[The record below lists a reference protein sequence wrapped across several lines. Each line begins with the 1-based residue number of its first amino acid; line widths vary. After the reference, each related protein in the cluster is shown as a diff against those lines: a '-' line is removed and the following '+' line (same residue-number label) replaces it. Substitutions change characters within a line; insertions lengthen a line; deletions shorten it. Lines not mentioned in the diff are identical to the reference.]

1 MRLNYW
7 HNTPGH
13 FVYKGFYRQLFDLL
27 MLRRGIKSTVVIDTA
42 NGHIRFPDADAK
54 IEKIHRRE
62 KALYALFMLEAANGG
77 INFTPPTGGQKSLD
91 KFNRHMD
98 RLMQKY
104 RMIYAKFGGTLSKA
118 PNICDYSTRGPM
130 LALLKKQIK
139 ALGNL
144 LYHVD
149 SYCIVRNE
157 VLGNY
162 TIDLPATMFYCSNE
176 DGELVPLLQ
185 DEEWQHIAAI

>member
-1 MRLNYW
+1 M
-7 HNTPGH
+7 
-13 FVYKGFYRQLFDLL
+13 
-27 MLRRGIKSTVVIDTA
+27 
-42 NGHIRFPDADAK
+42 
-54 IEKIHRRE
+54 
-62 KALYALFMLEAANGG
+62 
-77 INFTPPTGGQKSLD
+77 D

-118 PNICDYSTRGPM
+118 PNICDYSTRSPM

-176 DGELVPLLQ
+176 DGELVPRLQ